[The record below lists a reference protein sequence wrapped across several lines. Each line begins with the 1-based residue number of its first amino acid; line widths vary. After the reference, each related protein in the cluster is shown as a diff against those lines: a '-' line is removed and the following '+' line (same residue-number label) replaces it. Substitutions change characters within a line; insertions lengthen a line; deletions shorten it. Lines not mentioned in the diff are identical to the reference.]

1 VQGHVEPAACFSL
14 TDRANIAMMNV
25 TTIPEDQSP
34 MIKAN
39 GLTKSY
45 PEKDAVRGLSFS
57 VEKGEIVGFLGPNG
71 AGKSTTV
78 KMLTGMILPTSGTA
92 TVAGFD
98 IISQPIEAK
107 KRLGYVPESGALF
120 ETLTGGEYLHFIA
133 DLHHLDRSVAARRA
147 DEFFELFGMLAEK
160 GQRLQ
165 EYSKGMKQKVL
176 IAAALIHQPEVLFLD
191 EPLNGLDANAALV
204 FKEIMKR
211 LSSQGTTMLFC
222 SHILDVVEKLCPRI
236 IILNEGI
243 IIAEGTPE
251 GIANQAGEKT
261 LEEAFCRL
269 TGVRDARESARE
281 FLEALGR

>member
-1 VQGHVEPAACFSL
+1 
-14 TDRANIAMMNV
+14 
-25 TTIPEDQSP
+25 
-34 MIKAN
+34 MITAN

-45 PEKDAVRGLSFS
+45 PLKDAVRSLTFS
-57 VEKGEIVGFLGPNG
+57 AGKGEIVGFLGPNG
-71 AGKSTTV
+71 AGKTTTV

-98 IISQPIEAK
+98 VVREPIEAK

-133 DLHHLDRSVAARRA
+133 DLHHLDREVADRRA
-147 DEFFELFGMLAEK
+147 DEFLDLFGIL
-160 GQRLQ
+160 GQKDQRIQ
-165 EYSKGMKQKVL
+165 EYSKGMKQKIL
-176 IAAALIHQPEVLFLD
+176 IAAALIHQPQVLFLD

-204 FKEIMKR
+204 FKEIIKR
-211 LSSQGTTMLFC
+211 LSAQGMTILFC

-236 IILNEGI
+236 IILNEGS
-243 IIAEGTPE
+243 IIAEGTP
-251 GIANQAGEKT
+251 GMIAERVGETT
-261 LEEAFCRL
+261 LEEAFCKL

>member
-1 VQGHVEPAACFSL
+1 
-14 TDRANIAMMNV
+14 MMNLA
-25 TTIPEDQSP
+25 TIQENYSL
-34 MIKAN
+34 MITAT

-45 PEKDAVRGLSFS
+45 SEKDAVRGLSFT
-57 VEKGEIVGFLGPNG
+57 VGKGEIVGFIGPNG

-78 KMLTGMILPTSGTA
+78 KMLTGMILPTSGTG

-98 IISQPIEAK
+98 IITQPIEAK

-120 ETLTGGEYLHFIA
+120 ETLTGGEYLQFIA
-133 DLHHLDRSVAARRA
+133 DLHHLDRDVAGRRA
-147 DEFFELFGMLAEK
+147 DEFLDLFGILTEK
-160 GQRLQ
+160 DRRLQ

-204 FKEIMKR
+204 FKEIIKR
-211 LSSQGTTMLFC
+211 LAAQGIAILFC

-236 IILNEGI
+236 IILNEGT

-251 GIANQAGEKT
+251 GIADRTGEKT

>member
-1 VQGHVEPAACFSL
+1 
-14 TDRANIAMMNV
+14 
-25 TTIPEDQSP
+25 
-34 MIKAN
+34 MITAE
-39 GLTKSY
+39 GLTKKF
-45 PEKDAVRGLSFS
+45 PGKDAVRDLTFT

-78 KMLTGMILPTSGTA
+78 KMLTGMILPTSGRA
-92 TVAGFD
+92 EVAGFD
-98 IISQPIEAK
+98 IMKQPIEAK

-120 ETLTGGEYLHFIA
+120 ETLTGAEYLRFIA
-133 DLHHLDRSVAARRA
+133 DLHHLNRDIADRRA
-147 DEFFELFGMLAEK
+147 DEFFDLFGILPQK
-160 GQRLQ
+160 DQRLQ

-176 IAAALIHQPEVLFLD
+176 ISAALIHQPEVLFLD
-191 EPLNGLDANAALV
+191 EALNGLDVNAALV
-204 FKEIMKR
+204 FKEIIKR
-211 LSSQGTTMLFC
+211 LSAQGITMLFC

-236 IILNEGI
+236 IILNEGR

-251 GIANQAGEKT
+251 KIARQAGEKN

>member
-1 VQGHVEPAACFSL
+1 MI
-14 TDRANIAMMNV
+14 IA
-25 TTIPEDQSP
+25 E
-34 MIKAN
+34 K
-39 GLTKSY
+39 LTKTF
-45 PEKDAVRGLSFS
+45 PGKDAVRELTFT
-57 VEKGEIVGFLGPNG
+57 VNKGEIVGFLGPNG

-78 KMLTGMILPTSGTA
+78 KMLTGMILPTSGRA
-92 TVAGFD
+92 EVAGFD
-98 IISQPIEAK
+98 VIKQPLEAK

-120 ETLTGGEYLHFIA
+120 ETLTGGEYLRFIA
-133 DLHHLDRSVAARRA
+133 DLHHLNRESAGRRA
-147 DEFFELFGMLAEK
+147 DEFLDLFGMLPEK
-160 GQRLQ
+160 DQRLQ

-204 FKEIMKR
+204 FKEIIKR
-211 LSSQGTTMLFC
+211 LSAQGITMLFC

-236 IILNEGI
+236 IILNEGS

-251 GIANQAGEKT
+251 KIAHQAGEKN
-261 LEEAFCRL
+261 LEEAFCKL